1 MQPTYVNMT
10 ELASMAAS
18 KITNNS
24 QQQQQLPIQQQLQQQ
39 QQPNSP
45 VLSIA
50 SSLISSDSS
59 ATNQQ
64 TSPGSGSQTPQTL
77 TSPHTPSLLA
87 SGGGGSSLDED
98 ITQTDELINEKINIL
113 SPENDPK
120 CKGSVLEK
128 TSMFEKLEVF
138 NNNLV
143 AMPRSESIY
152 GRKNEEIYKSAGTL
166 DRDSGKFFIIYFIA
180 CTIAWFWV

>member
-24 QQQQQLPIQQQLQQQ
+24 QQQQQQPIQQQLQ

-64 TSPGSGSQTPQTL
+64 TSPGSGSQTPQTN

-98 ITQTDELINEKINIL
+98 ITQTDEINEKINIL

-166 DRDSGKFFIIYFIA
+166 DRDSGNFFF
-180 CTIAWFWV
+180 